1 MSTATE
7 QQTVR
12 PLTGIRVL
20 DLTRILAGP
29 YCTMNL
35 GDMGAE
41 IIKVEQ
47 PGKGD
52 DTRGWGPPFLQGESA
67 YYLGVNRNK
76 KSITLDLKDQEGQ
89 RILKNLLR
97 KSDVLI
103 ENFKAG
109 TLDKWGINTDW
120 LETNAPQIV
129 HCEITGYGTK
139 GPKGGM
145 PGYDFLL
152 QAESGLMSI
161 TGDEKGEPMK
171 LGVAIVD
178 ICTGLYAGM
187 SILAALNARS
197 RDGKGQK
204 IAISLYNTSI
214 TMLANVASNTLA
226 DDEEALRYGNG
237 HPNIVPYR
245 AFTCAQGELAL
256 AVGNDMQFR
265 RLSDLLGRPDW
276 ADDNRFKK
284 NADRVRNRQL
294 IDGLIGEIFL
304 KQPVDE
310 WIELLNKEG
319 IPCSKINSVKD
330 ALHHPQTLANKM
342 IIELMHSQAGSIRLV
357 APPYR
362 FSRTP
367 EGADIPPPMLGA
379 DTNEV
384 LENLL
389 NMNKD
394 EIENLRSNDVIG

>member
-1 MSTATE
+1 M
-7 QQTVR
+7 R
-12 PLTGIRVL
+12 PLSGIRVT

-52 DTRGWGPPFLQGESA
+52 DTRGWGPPFILGESA

-76 KSITLDLKDQEGQ
+76 KSIALDLKHSDGQ
-89 RILKNLLR
+89 SILKNLLK

-109 TLDKWGINTDW
+109 TMENWGIDENW
-120 LETNAPQIV
+120 LDTHAPQII
-129 HCEITGYGTK
+129 HCQITGYGTE

-161 TGDEKGEPMK
+161 TGEESGEPMK

-187 SILAALNARS
+187 SILAALNARN
-197 RDGKGQK
+197 RDGRGQK
-204 IAISLYNTSI
+204 ISISLYNTSI

-226 DDEEALRYGNG
+226 NGEDALRYGNG

-245 AFTCAQGELAL
+245 AFSCSHGEIAL
-256 AVGNDMQFR
+256 AVGNDLQFR
-265 RLSDLLGRPDW
+265 RLAGILEHPEW
-276 ADDNRFKK
+276 ADDERFQI
-284 NADRVRNRQL
+284 NANRVRNRKL
-294 IDGLIGEIFL
+294 IDELISEVL
-304 KQPVDE
+304 LTRPADE
-310 WIELLNKEG
+310 WINLLLKET
-319 IPCSKINSVKD
+319 IPCSKINSVKN
-330 ALHHPQTLANKM
+330 ALDHPQTRANKM
-342 IIELMHSQAGSIRLV
+342 VIEMRHPAAGSISLV

-367 EGADIPPPMLGA
+367 EGTDIPPPLLGA
-379 DTNEV
+379 DTEDV
-384 LENLL
+384 LKNLL
-389 NMNKD
+389 NMD
-394 EIENLRSNDVIG
+394 PAEIATLRSSNVIN